1 MLFCTGNCSFRQVFG
16 VSDERMGEELA
27 VWIRLAQGSQLN
39 EEEFRTFCK
48 GQVTKHAL
56 SHRGELKDYLQGTGN

>member
-1 MLFCTGNCSFRQVFG
+1 M
-16 VSDERMGEELA
+16 SDERMGEELA

-56 SHRGELKDYLQGTGN
+56 SHRGELQDLLQGTGN